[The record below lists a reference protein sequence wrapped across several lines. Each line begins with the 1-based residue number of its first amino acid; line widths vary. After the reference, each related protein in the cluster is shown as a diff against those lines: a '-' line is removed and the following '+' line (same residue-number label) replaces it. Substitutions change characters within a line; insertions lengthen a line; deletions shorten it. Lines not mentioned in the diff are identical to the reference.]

1 MSEAVLVAMGRSAL
15 GKASRG
21 TLKQT
26 RPEDI
31 AAQVLAGVLKQ
42 APQLSPKEIDDVIL
56 GCAFPEAEQGIN
68 IGRVVA
74 LEAGLDECVPGQ
86 TVNRFCSS
94 GLQSIAIAANS
105 IAAGQ
110 NDIVAAGGVE
120 SMSAI
125 PIGGNQPRPNPSMM
139 IDHPHV
145 YDSMGITAENVAERY
160 HISREDQDAFAL
172 ASHQKALAAQNAGKF
187 REEII
192 PIMAD
197 TVTADPSGKKTAS
210 KVRFDADEGIRA
222 DTSMEILAKLRPS
235 FRVNGTVTAG
245 NSSQMSDGA
254 AFAVLMS
261 AEKAKALGC
270 RPIAKLAGFS
280 VAGVAPEVMGIG
292 PLYVIPKVLKRCGYT
307 LNDIDLFEL
316 NEAFAAQA
324 LACMRN
330 LGLDPARVNVNG
342 GAIAMGHP
350 LGCSGAALTV
360 KLLSELRRTG
370 KKRGV
375 VSMCIGGGM
384 GAAAV
389 FEMIG

>member
-1 MSEAVLVAMGRSAL
+1 MSEVVLVAMGRSAL

-42 APQLSPKEIDDVIL
+42 APQLSPKEIDDVVL

-68 IGRVVA
+68 VGRVVA
-74 LEAGLDECVPGQ
+74 LGAGLDECVPGQ

-94 GLQSIAIAANS
+94 GLQSIVIAANS

-139 IDHPHV
+139 IDYPHV
-145 YDSMGITAENVAERY
+145 YDSMGITAEKVAERY
-160 HISREDQDAFAL
+160 DISREDQDAFAL
-172 ASHQKALAAQNAGKF
+172 ASHRKALAAQNAGKF
-187 REEII
+187 KEQII
-192 PIMAD
+192 PVMAD
-197 TVTADPSGKKTAS
+197 TVAADPSGKKNAV
-210 KVRFDADEGIRA
+210 KIRFDADEGIRA
-222 DTSMEILAKLRPS
+222 DTSLESLAKLRPS
-235 FRVNGTVTAG
+235 FKMNGTVTAG

-254 AFAVLMS
+254 AFVVVMS
-261 AEKAKALGC
+261 AEKAAALGC
-270 RPIAKLAGFS
+270 RPIARLAGYS
-280 VAGVAPEVMGIG
+280 VVGVAPEIMGIG
-292 PLYVIPKVLKRCGYT
+292 PLYAIPKVLKRCGYV

-316 NEAFAAQA
+316 NEAFAAQS
-324 LACMRN
+324 LACIRG
-330 LGLDPARVNVNG
+330 LGLDAGKVNVNG

-350 LGCSGAALTV
+350 LGCTGAALTV
-360 KLLSELRRTG
+360 KLLNELRRTG

-389 FEMIG
+389 FELIG

>member
-1 MSEAVLVAMGRSAL
+1 MSEVVLVAMGRSAL

-42 APQLSPKEIDDVIL
+42 APQLSPKEIDDVVL

-68 IGRVVA
+68 VGRVVA
-74 LEAGLDECVPGQ
+74 LGAGLDECVPGQ

-94 GLQSIAIAANS
+94 GLQSIVIAANS

-139 IDHPHV
+139 IDYPHV
-145 YDSMGITAENVAERY
+145 YDSMGITAEKVAERY
-160 HISREDQDAFAL
+160 DISREDQDAFAL
-172 ASHQKALAAQNAGKF
+172 ASHRKALAAQNAGKF
-187 REEII
+187 KEQII
-192 PIMAD
+192 PVMAD
-197 TVTADPSGKKTAS
+197 TVAADPSGKKNAA
-210 KVRFDADEGIRA
+210 KIRFDADEGIRA
-222 DTSMEILAKLRPS
+222 DTSLESLAKLRPS
-235 FRVNGTVTAG
+235 FKMNGTVTAG

-254 AFAVLMS
+254 AFVVVMS
-261 AEKAKALGC
+261 AEKAAALGC
-270 RPIAKLAGFS
+270 RPIARLAGYS
-280 VAGVAPEVMGIG
+280 VVGVAPEIMGIG
-292 PLYVIPKVLKRCGYT
+292 PLYAIPKVLKRCGYV

-316 NEAFAAQA
+316 NEAFAAQS
-324 LACMRN
+324 LACIRG
-330 LGLDPARVNVNG
+330 LGLDAGKVNVNG

-350 LGCSGAALTV
+350 LGCTGAALTV
-360 KLLSELRRTG
+360 KLLNELRRTG

-389 FEMIG
+389 FELIG

>member
-1 MSEAVLVAMGRSAL
+1 MSEVVLVAMGRSAL

-31 AAQVLAGVLKQ
+31 AMQVLAGVLKQ
-42 APQLSPKEIDDVIL
+42 TPQLSPKEIDDVVL

-68 IGRVVA
+68 VGRVVA
-74 LEAGLDECVPGQ
+74 LGAGLDESVPGQ

-110 NDIVAAGGVE
+110 NDIVAAGGME

-172 ASHQKALAAQNAGKF
+172 ASHQKALAAQKAGKF
-187 REEII
+187 SEEII
-192 PIMAD
+192 PVMAD
-197 TVTADPSGKKTAS
+197 AVTPDPSGKKTAS

-222 DTSMEILAKLRPS
+222 DTSLEGLAKLRPS
-235 FRVNGTVTAG
+235 FKVNGTVTAG

-254 AFAVLMS
+254 AFVVVMS
-261 AEKAKALGC
+261 AEKAAALGC
-270 RPIAKLAGFS
+270 RPIAKLTGYS
-280 VAGVAPEVMGIG
+280 VVGVAPEIMGIG
-292 PLYVIPKVLKRCGYT
+292 PLYAIPKVLKRCGYT

-316 NEAFAAQA
+316 NEAFAAQS
-324 LACMRN
+324 LACIRE
-330 LGLDPARVNVNG
+330 LGLDTGKVNVNG
-342 GAIAMGHP
+342 GAIALGHP
-350 LGCSGAALTV
+350 LGCTGAALTV
-360 KLLSELRRTG
+360 KLLNELRRTG

-384 GAAAV
+384 GAAAI
-389 FEMIG
+389 FELIG